1 MVKTGGNAI
10 FFLLKLVERFRQQQL
25 VDGRR
30 KGTGNYIFYEHQ
42 HRVVL
47 NSNAFCYSKW
57 ILPCD
62 HASYKP
68 VILPVHLSNLLLIM
82 NIFMMCETIYV
93 DIATLPK
100 MCSSIIWT
108 CPAYPLPS
116 CGHHHDKDH
125 RHLGRLQS
133 CTKKIAIQ
141 PLSGRLPFTGHHW
154 NLDFGGQ
161 NFPIRYVS
169 TFSWNPLP

>member
-1 MVKTGGNAI
+1 M
-10 FFLLKLVERFRQQQL
+10 
-25 VDGRR
+25 
-30 KGTGNYIFYEHQ
+30 
-42 HRVVL
+42 
-47 NSNAFCYSKW
+47 
-57 ILPCD
+57 
-62 HASYKP
+62 KP
-68 VILPVHLSNLLLIM
+68 
-82 NIFMMCETIYV
+82 YV

-100 MCSSIIWT
+100 MCSSKIWT

-125 RHLGRLQS
+125 QHLGRLQS

-161 NFPIRYVS
+161 NFPIRYISTVS
-169 TFSWNPLP
+169 SSALLAGWLGLDVVLKI